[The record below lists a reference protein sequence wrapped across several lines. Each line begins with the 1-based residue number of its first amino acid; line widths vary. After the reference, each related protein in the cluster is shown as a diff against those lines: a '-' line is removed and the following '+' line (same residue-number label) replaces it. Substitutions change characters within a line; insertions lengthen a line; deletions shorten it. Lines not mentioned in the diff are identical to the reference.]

1 MNYSVS
7 PYLKGRFSVSMH
19 MFYTIVRDNGGRRGM
34 MYSTVRGYGG
44 RRGMMYST
52 VFIGSESTAALAND
66 TCI

>member
-19 MFYTIVRDNGGRRGM
+19 MFYTIVRDNGGRK
-34 MYSTVRGYGG
+34 
-44 RRGMMYST
+44 GMMYST